1 MNHDPQIAV
10 LDTNV
15 VLDWLLF
22 GNPQCAPLQ
31 QALTTAALRWVATA
45 EMRDELA
52 HVLACGRLD
61 RWSPDLPLLWSLW
74 EKYCVEVP
82 APAPASH
89 ANRLRCCDPDDQ
101 KFIDLA
107 VACGARWLIS
117 RDRAVLKLT
126 RRLRER
132 GVAAMTLGEWV
143 VST

>member
-52 HVLACGRLD
+52 HVLAGGRLD
-61 RWSPDLPLLWSLW
+61 RWSPDLPLLWSQW
-74 EKYCVEVP
+74 NKHCVEVP
-82 APAPASH
+82 TPPPASR
-89 ANRLRCCDPDDQ
+89 AARLRCSDPDDQ
-101 KFIDLA
+101 KFVDLA
-107 VACGARWLIS
+107 VACGARWLLS
-117 RDRAVLKLT
+117 RDRAVLKLR
-126 RRLRER
+126 RRLREH
-132 GVAAMTLGEWV
+132 GVAAVTPDEWV
-143 VST
+143 VRT

>member
-31 QALTTAALRWVATA
+31 QALTTEALRWVATA
-45 EMRDELA
+45 EMRDELG
-52 HVLACGRLD
+52 HVLASGRLD
-61 RWSPDLPLLWSLW
+61 RWSPDLPLLWSQW
-74 EKYCVEVP
+74 DKYCVEVP
-82 APAPASH
+82 ASPTASR
-89 ANRLRCCDPDDQ
+89 AARLRCSDPDDQ

-107 VACGARWLIS
+107 VTCGARWLLS
-117 RDRAVLKLT
+117 RDRAVLKLK

-132 GVAAMTLGEWV
+132 GVAAMTPDEWV
-143 VST
+143 ASA